1 MIADASILA
10 LLITSFAVTLM
21 LVYSCYYGII
31 ILRNWDLRCGSDLQ
45 LQLER
50 RTYLISTLVAY
61 AMGFQLLS
69 FFLFIHTVDG
79 MSNLFVGA
87 MCAAGTLKANVWGY
101 RTLTL
106 KLGGFILAGIWLII
120 NATDNS
126 ARDYPLIKFKY
137 GFLIL
142 ATPVLAAE
150 TIAQASYFLELRPH
164 IITSCCGALFSANAQ
179 GFTAGIIALPR
190 LATEVGFFIVV
201 LLTLVSGG
209 VFIGKNRGAYLFSI
223 LNALT
228 FIASIL
234 ALISFI
240 SVYFYELPT
249 HHCPFCILHREY
261 GWVGYF
267 LYLASLGAVL
277 PALGAGAIQPFK
289 TIASLKDSIPTIQR
303 KSAIFSM
310 LSLATFVALVT
321 YAILASNLIL

>member
-1 MIADASILA
+1 MIADPSILA
-10 LLITSFAVTLM
+10 LLITSIAVTLV
-21 LVYSCYYGII
+21 LFYSCYYGII
-31 ILRNWDLRCGSDLQ
+31 ILRNWDIRCGSDLQ

-50 RTYLISTLVAY
+50 MTYLISTIVAY

-87 MCAAGTLKANVWGY
+87 MCAAGTLKVNVWGY
-101 RTLTL
+101 RTLIL
-106 KLGGFILAGIWLII
+106 KLVGFILAGIRLII

-126 ARDYPLIKFKY
+126 ARDYPLIKLKY
-137 GFLIL
+137 GLLLL

-179 GFTAGIIALPR
+179 GLTAGIIALPR
-190 LATEVGFFIVV
+190 LATELGFFILV
-201 LLTLVSGG
+201 LLTLAAGG
-209 VFIGKNRGAYLFSI
+209 VFIFSDRGAYVFSI
-223 LNALT
+223 LNALA
-228 FIASIL
+228 FVASIL

-240 SVYFYELPT
+240 SVYYYELPT

-277 PALGAGAIQPFK
+277 PALGVGAIQPFRA
-289 TIASLKDSIPTIQR
+289 IASLEDSIPRIQR
-303 KSAIFSM
+303 KSAIFSA
-310 LSLATFVALVT
+310 LSLATFVAIVT
-321 YAILASNLIL
+321 YGILASNLIL